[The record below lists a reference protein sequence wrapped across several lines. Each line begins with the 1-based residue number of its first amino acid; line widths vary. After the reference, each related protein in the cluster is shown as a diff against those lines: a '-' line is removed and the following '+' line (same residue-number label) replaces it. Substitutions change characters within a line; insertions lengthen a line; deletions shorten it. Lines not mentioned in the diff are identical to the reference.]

1 MTRREYRE
9 FTAKAR
15 KINDRANRAKKSN
28 FKRLKTVRNEYT
40 NRRVDLTMMT
50 AKNGQIIYAVIVRR
64 LNNGTRVNL
73 FTKDN
78 IRSAWNIFK
87 GAAYAA

>member
-1 MTRREYRE
+1 MTRKEYRE

-15 KINDRANRAKKSN
+15 KINDRARRAKESN
-28 FKRLKTVRNEYT
+28 VKRLKTVRNEYT

-50 AKNGQIIYAVIVRR
+50 AKSGQIVYAVIVRR
-64 LNNGTRVNL
+64 LNNGTRVG
-73 FTKDN
+73 FWTKNN